1 MRKLPENKF
10 FEGFYIW
17 FDKDK
22 KEEYYG
28 TPLYLYNVDTKVDYD
43 KRQVRLYLKKSKFDG
58 LKYPGLLYF
67 PYTES
72 FGMMLMMFL
81 NTDFSSFEKAYKTF
95 FYAYGFELLKEYVP
109 YKELE
114 DTYKSEKKMLEVM
127 NKVYEGS
134 SYELLEIQEN
144 FRKCVDQIYNLNGEK
159 GLEGASAN
167 SKFIANIIKHKSDV
181 YRYSNKIEVI
191 LDSYSSKD
199 DDFHNINYKDLV
211 EKLENN
217 ELSIKKHN
225 VYTSEKLS
233 NILYVILEQV
243 VQAPNLPIKQCQNC
257 GKYFIPSSRQ
267 DEVYCEFPDEKGK
280 TCKEKGAL
288 ETYKRNLESIP
299 ALLEYRRSYQKK
311 IMIVSRNKD
320 NKKLKKD
327 FDNWKKEAQSKI
339 KLFKQGKL
347 DEDTLYKWMIE
358 NK

>member
-1 MRKLPENKF
+1 MRELPQHRF
-10 FEGFYIW
+10 FKGFYIW
-17 FDKDK
+17 FDKEK

-28 TPLYLYNVDTKVDYD
+28 TSLYLHNVDQKIDYD
-43 KRQVRLYLKKSKFDG
+43 KRQVKLVLKKTKFDG

-72 FGMMLMMFL
+72 FGMMLMRFL
-81 NTDFSSFEKAYKTF
+81 NADFSSFEKSYKTF

-114 DTYKSEKKMLEVM
+114 ETYETEKKMLEVM
-127 NKVYEGS
+127 KKVFEDS
-134 SYELLEIQEN
+134 KYELYEMQEN
-144 FRKCVDQIYNLNGEK
+144 FRQCVNQVYNLNGEK
-159 GLEGASAN
+159 GFEDASAN

-199 DDFHNINYKDLV
+199 DDYSSVSYENIVN
-211 EKLENN
+211 KLEDG

-225 VYTSEKLS
+225 VYTSERLS
-233 NILYVILEQV
+233 NILYVILEQI
-243 VQAPNLPIKQCQNC
+243 VQVPNLPIKQCQNC

-280 TCKEKGAL
+280 NCKEKGAL
-288 ETYKRNLESIP
+288 QTYKKNLESIP

-311 IMIVSRNKD
+311 IMIVSRNKE
-320 NKKLKKD
+320 NKELKKE
-327 FDNWKKEAQSKI
+327 FDKWKKEAQEKI

-347 DEDTLYKWMIE
+347 EEDVLYNWMIE

>member
-1 MRKLPENKF
+1 MK
-10 FEGFYIW
+10 G
-17 FDKDK
+17 
-22 KEEYYG
+22 
-28 TPLYLYNVDTKVDYD
+28 
-43 KRQVRLYLKKSKFDG
+43 
-58 LKYPGLLYF
+58 
-67 PYTES
+67 
-72 FGMMLMMFL
+72 
-81 NTDFSSFEKAYKTF
+81 
-95 FYAYGFELLKEYVP
+95 
-109 YKELE
+109 
-114 DTYKSEKKMLEVM
+114 
-127 NKVYEGS
+127 VYEDS
-134 SYELLEIQEN
+134 SYELLEMQEN

-159 GLEGASAN
+159 GLEEVSAN

-199 DDFHNINYKDLV
+199 EDFHNINYKDLV

-243 VQAPNLPIKQCQNC
+243 VQVPNLPIKQCKNC

-267 DEVYCEFPDEKGK
+267 DEVYCEFSDEKGK

-320 NKKLKKD
+320 NKQLNKD
-327 FDNWKKEAQSKI
+327 FDNWKKDAQSKI

>member
-1 MRKLPENKF
+1 MRELPQNQF
-10 FEGFYIW
+10 FNGFYIW

-28 TPLYLYNVDTKVDYD
+28 TPLYMHNTDKEIDYD
-43 KRQVRLYLKKSKFDG
+43 KRQVRIYRKKTKFDG

-67 PYTES
+67 PYTEN

-81 NTDFSSFEKAYKTF
+81 NADFSNFENAYNTF

-114 DTYKSEKKMLEVM
+114 DTYKSEKKMLEIM
-127 NKVYEGS
+127 KKVFEDS
-134 SYELLEIQEN
+134 HYELYEIQQD
-144 FRKCVDQIYNLNGEK
+144 FRKCVDQIYGFNGEK
-159 GLEGASAN
+159 GLEDASAN
-167 SKFIANIIKHKSDV
+167 SKFIANIIKHKSEV

-199 DDFHNINYKDLV
+199 DDFYNIDYTNLV

-243 VQAPNLPIKQCQNC
+243 VQVPNLPIKQCQNC
-257 GKYFIPSSRQ
+257 GKYFIPSSRT

-288 ETYKRNLESIP
+288 ETYKKNLENTP

-320 NKKLKKD
+320 NKQFKKD
-327 FDNWKKEAQSKI
+327 FDKWKKEAQEKI

-347 DEDTLYKWMIE
+347 DEDTLYNWMIE

>member
-1 MRKLPENKF
+1 MRELPQHRF

-28 TPLYLYNVDTKVDYD
+28 TSLYLHNVDQKIDYD
-43 KRQVRLYLKKSKFDG
+43 KRQVKLVLKKTKFDG
-58 LKYPGLLYF
+58 LKYPGFLYF

-72 FGMMLMMFL
+72 FGMMLMRFL
-81 NTDFSSFEKAYKTF
+81 NADFSSFEKFYKTF

-114 DTYKSEKKMLEVM
+114 ETYKTEKQMLEVM
-127 NKVYEGS
+127 KKVYEDS
-134 SYELLEIQEN
+134 KYELYEMQEN
-144 FRKCVDQIYNLNGEK
+144 FRQCVNQVYNLNGEK
-159 GLEGASAN
+159 GFEKASAN

-181 YRYSNKIEVI
+181 YRYSSKIEVI

-199 DDFHNINYKDLV
+199 DDYSSVSYENIVN
-211 EKLENN
+211 KLENG

-225 VYTSEKLS
+225 VYTSERLS
-233 NILYVILEQV
+233 NILYVILEQI
-243 VQAPNLPIKQCQNC
+243 VQVPNLPIKQCQNC

-267 DEVYCEFPDEKGK
+267 DEVYCEFSDEKGK
-280 TCKEKGAL
+280 TCKEKGAIQ
-288 ETYKRNLESIP
+288 TYKKNLESIP

-311 IMIVSRNKD
+311 IMIVSRNKE
-320 NKKLKKD
+320 NKELKKE
-327 FDNWKKEAQSKI
+327 FDKWKKEAQEKI

-347 DEDTLYKWMIE
+347 EEDVLYNWMIE

>member
-1 MRKLPENKF
+1 MRELPQHRF

-17 FDKDK
+17 FDKDR

-28 TPLYLYNVDTKVDYD
+28 TSLYLHNVDQKIDYD
-43 KRQVRLYLKKSKFDG
+43 KRQVKLVLKKTKFDG

-72 FGMMLMMFL
+72 FGMMLMRFL
-81 NTDFSSFEKAYKTF
+81 NADFSSFEKSYKTF
-95 FYAYGFELLKEYVP
+95 FYAYGFELLKEYIP

-114 DTYKSEKKMLEVM
+114 ETYKTEKQMLEVM
-127 NKVYEGS
+127 KKVYEDS
-134 SYELLEIQEN
+134 KYELYEMQEN
-144 FRKCVDQIYNLNGEK
+144 FRKCVNQVYNLNGEK
-159 GLEGASAN
+159 GFEEASAN

-199 DDFHNINYKDLV
+199 DDYSSVSYDNIVK
-211 EKLENN
+211 KLENR

-225 VYTSEKLS
+225 VYTSERLS
-233 NILYVILEQV
+233 NILYVILEQI
-243 VQAPNLPIKQCQNC
+243 VQVPNLPIKQCQNC

-280 TCKEKGAL
+280 TCKEKGAIQ
-288 ETYKRNLESIP
+288 TYKKNLESIP

-311 IMIVSRNKD
+311 IMIVSRNKE
-320 NKKLKKD
+320 NKELKKE
-327 FDNWKKEAQSKI
+327 FDKWKKEAQEKI

-347 DEDTLYKWMIE
+347 EEETLYNWMIE

>member
-1 MRKLPENKF
+1 MRELPQHRF

-28 TPLYLYNVDTKVDYD
+28 TSLYLHNVDQKIDYN
-43 KRQVRLYLKKSKFDG
+43 KRQVKLVLKKTKFDG

-72 FGMMLMMFL
+72 FGMMLMRFL
-81 NTDFSSFEKAYKTF
+81 NADFSSFEKSYKTF

-114 DTYKSEKKMLEVM
+114 ETYETEKKMLEVM
-127 NKVYEGS
+127 K
-134 SYELLEIQEN
+134 
-144 FRKCVDQIYNLNGEK
+144 K
-159 GLEGASAN
+159 
-167 SKFIANIIKHKSDV
+167 II
-181 YRYSNKIEVI
+181 
-191 LDSYSSKD
+191 L
-199 DDFHNINYKDLV
+199 
-211 EKLENN
+211 
-217 ELSIKKHN
+217 
-225 VYTSEKLS
+225 TSERLS
-233 NILYVILEQV
+233 NILYVILEQI
-243 VQAPNLPIKQCQNC
+243 VQVPNLPIKQCQNC

-280 TCKEKGAL
+280 TCKEKGAIQ
-288 ETYKRNLESIP
+288 TYKKNLESIP

-311 IMIVSRNKD
+311 IMIVSRNRE
-320 NKKLKKD
+320 NKELKKE
-327 FDNWKKEAQSKI
+327 FDKWKKEAQEKI

-347 DEDTLYKWMIE
+347 EEDVLYNWMIE

>member
-1 MRKLPENKF
+1 MRELPQHRF

-28 TPLYLYNVDTKVDYD
+28 TSLYLHNVDQKIDYD
-43 KRQVRLYLKKSKFDG
+43 KRQVKLVLKKTKFDG

-72 FGMMLMMFL
+72 FGMMLMRFL
-81 NTDFSSFEKAYKTF
+81 NADFSSFEKSYKTF

-114 DTYKSEKKMLEVM
+114 KTYETEKKMLEVM
-127 NKVYEGS
+127 KKVYEDS
-134 SYELLEIQEN
+134 KYELYEMQEN
-144 FRKCVDQIYNLNGEK
+144 FRQCVNQVYNLNGEK
-159 GLEGASAN
+159 GFEDASAN

-199 DDFHNINYKDLV
+199 DDYSSVSYENIVN
-211 EKLENN
+211 KLEDG

-225 VYTSEKLS
+225 VYTSERLS
-233 NILYVILEQV
+233 NILYVILEQI
-243 VQAPNLPIKQCQNC
+243 VQVPNLPIKQCQNC

-280 TCKEKGAL
+280 TCKEKGAVQ
-288 ETYKRNLESIP
+288 TYKKNLESIP

-311 IMIVSRNKD
+311 IMIVSRKRED
-320 NKKLKKD
+320 KELKKK
-327 FDNWKKEAQSKI
+327 FDKWKKEAQEKI

-347 DEDTLYKWMIE
+347 EEDVLYNWMIK